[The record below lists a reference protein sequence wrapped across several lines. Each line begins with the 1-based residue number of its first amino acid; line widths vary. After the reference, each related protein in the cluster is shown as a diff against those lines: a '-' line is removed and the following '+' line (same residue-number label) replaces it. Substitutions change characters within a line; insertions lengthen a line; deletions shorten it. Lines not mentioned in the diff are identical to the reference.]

1 MKVKVVLEEQDEGG
15 FTVYVPS
22 LPGCISQGETKEE
35 ALKNIKEA
43 IELYVKSSPAPP
55 VIDWGHA
62 RSLRSL
68 GGLAI

>member
-1 MKVKVVLEEQDEGG
+1 MEIGTGTGYSGTVMVNLIGNGKLTTIEIDDVVA
-15 FTVYVPS
+15 PS
-22 LPGCISQGETKEE
+22 ARRKLTRFFGT
-35 ALKNIKEA
+35 
-43 IELYVKSSPAPP
+43 VKSSPAPP